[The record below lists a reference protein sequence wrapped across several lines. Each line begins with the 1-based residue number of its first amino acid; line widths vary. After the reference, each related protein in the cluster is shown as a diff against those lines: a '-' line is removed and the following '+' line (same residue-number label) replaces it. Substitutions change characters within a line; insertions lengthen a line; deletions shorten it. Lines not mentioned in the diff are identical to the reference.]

1 MQIHAHVRL
10 ALSFTLLAVMAASAV
25 AESTVGESTTGESP
39 QFRGPDR
46 SGVFPSK
53 GLLKSWPEG
62 GPKQLWSFSGLGEGY
77 ASVAVAGG
85 RVYTT
90 GASGGTGS
98 VFAIDTAGGKLLWR
112 TGYGAVHDGS
122 GYPGSRTTPTVDD
135 GMVYIMSSMGKAAAF
150 DAATGK
156 IGWQKDLPNRQIRWG
171 ITESPLV
178 VDDLAVFTPGGAAT
192 MVALDKKT
200 GAQKWAMTEL
210 SEPSAYC
217 SPRLFDDGRRRQ
229 IITLTKGHLIGVDPA
244 SGELLWRQRYP
255 GRYDIHAVS
264 PVFAGGSIY
273 VSDGYGQGGK
283 MFDLAGDGRSV
294 SLAWEEDDLD
304 VHHGGAVV
312 VRGVIY
318 GAADNGTWHA
328 LDAGSGDTKAT
339 IRRLGK
345 GSVIYADG
353 RLYGYTEKG
362 KVVLVDPDPGNFAAV
377 SELKITQG
385 DGQHWAHPVIA
396 GSVLYIRHGDV
407 LMAFDIG
414 A

>member
-1 MQIHAHVRL
+1 MLSHRHLATLSIALL
-10 ALSFTLLAVMAASAV
+10 ALASTAV
-25 AESTVGESTTGESP
+25 ADSP

-46 SGVFPSK
+46 DGIFPAK
-53 GLLKSWPEG
+53 NLLKSWPEG
-62 GPKQLWSFSGLGEGY
+62 GPKQLWSVSGLGEGY
-77 ASVAVAGG
+77 TSVAIAGG

-98 VFAIDTAGGKLLWR
+98 VFAFDTAGKSLWK
-112 TGYGAVHDGS
+112 TPYGEIHNGS
-122 GYPGSRTTPTVDD
+122 GYPGTRTTPTFDD
-135 GMVYIMSSMGKAAAF
+135 GLVYIMSSMGKAAAF
-150 DAATGK
+150 DVESGEVR
-156 IGWQKDLPNRQIRWG
+156 WQRDLDNRNIRWG

-178 VDDLAVFTPGGAAT
+178 VDDKAIFTPGGSAT

-200 GAQKWAMTEL
+200 GAEKWALTSF

-229 IITLTKGHLIGVDPA
+229 IITLTKGHLIGVDPD
-244 SGELLWRQRYP
+244 SGELLWRQSYP

-264 PVFAGGSIY
+264 PIFAGGSIY

-294 SLAWEEDDLD
+294 SLAWKEDDLD

-312 VRGVIY
+312 VRSVIY

-328 LDAGSGDTKAT
+328 LDAGSGETKAT

-345 GSVIYADG
+345 GSVVYADG
-353 RLYGYTEKG
+353 LLYGYTERG
-362 KVVLVDPDPGNFAAV
+362 EVVLVNPDPGNFAVV
-377 SELKITQG
+377 SRFKITEG
-385 DGQHWAHPVIA
+385 DGQHWAHPVVDN
-396 GSVLYIRHGDV
+396 GVLYIRHGDV
-407 LMAFDIG
+407 LMAFDINAG
-414 A
+414 

>member
-1 MQIHAHVRL
+1 MQNHHCARRVVLGLTLFAVL
-10 ALSFTLLAVMAASAV
+10 ATATFAD
-25 AESTVGESTTGESP
+25 SP

-46 SGVFPSK
+46 DGIFPSK
-53 GLLKSWPEG
+53 SLLKAWPEG
-62 GPKQLWSFSGLGEGY
+62 GPKLLWTASGLGEGY

-90 GASGGTGS
+90 GASGGSGS
-98 VFAIDTAGGKLLWR
+98 VFAFDVAGKQLWKTAYGEVYNGG
-112 TGYGAVHDGS
+112 
-122 GYPGSRTTPTVDD
+122 GYPGTRTTPTHDD
-135 GMVYIMSSMGKAAAF
+135 GLVYVMSSMGKAVALNAES
-150 DAATGK
+150 GELR
-156 IGWQKDLPNRQIRWG
+156 WQQELPNRNIRWG

-178 VDDLAVFTPGGAAT
+178 VDDKAIFTPGGSAGT
-192 MVALDKKT
+192 MIALDKKT
-200 GAQKWAMTEL
+200 GARKWALTAL
-210 SEPSAYC
+210 SEASAYC

-244 SGELLWRQRYP
+244 SGELLWRQPYP

-264 PVFAGGSIY
+264 PIFAGGSIY

-283 MFDLAGDGRSV
+283 MFDLAGDGRGV
-294 SLAWEEDDLD
+294 SLAWEEGDLD

-328 LDAGSGDTKAT
+328 LDAGSGQTKGT

-345 GSVIYADG
+345 GSVVYADG

-362 KVVLVDPDPGNFAAV
+362 EVLLVDPDPESFAVV
-377 SELKITQG
+377 SRFKITEG
-385 DGQHWAHPVIA
+385 EGQHWAHPVIA
-396 GSVLYIRHGDV
+396 NGVLYIRHGDV
-407 LMAFDIG
+407 LMAFDVRSG
-414 A
+414 